1 MREYATAD
9 RDHCIH
15 AGRTCEQHRRDVQ
28 RRRQQQ
34 HAHKRAE
41 EQKSISLEQAKAKTK
56 LLQASLLR

>member
-1 MREYATAD
+1 MREYATSD

-34 HAHKRAE
+34 HGHQRAA
-41 EQKSISLEQAKAKTK
+41 QPKGISIELAKAQTK
-56 LLQASLLR
+56 LLEAGLLR